1 VAVPESDG
9 ALGDERRPAP
19 DRMETAVT
27 WVALVWV
34 SAVAIVDEVYG
45 GKFGVI
51 GFLAIGPF
59 IAAAFASPRR
69 TALVGLY
76 ATVLS
81 LALSTPPRQ
90 YGQFNHLLR
99 VLLLVF
105 SSGVAIWISRLRT
118 ERNVQL
124 WSARTATRNERR
136 RRVAAET
143 AQRMQAMARALTTAA
158 DPAQVADAVFAAL
171 RDELHVDAAIFAT
184 SNERGVLRA
193 HRQFGYESHQHGDDL
208 LVALDP
214 DGAIGDVMR
223 RRVAL
228 IAESV
233 SDLARDW
240 PIIEASMRTTRFSS
254 LAVVPLVVSDKAVG
268 VVVVH
273 WIQPRSISKADRGF
287 LFTMTGAAA
296 QAVERARLTV
306 IEFADL
312 ERSQQLQHL
321 SSDLAA
327 ATTPGDVASAAMGA
341 GLRALGAQSAVC
353 RVPEDRGHRSL
364 TCLATSGHPVVLART
379 DVGAHDT
386 VSGVAFS
393 TGRTAVVSMAAA
405 EPPDPTLAGE
415 VDPVAVALLNQDLTV
430 VAEPLIGNVGALG
443 VLVFAFV
450 GQLDPSDP
458 ELRFVS
464 TLAGLTAQALERAQ
478 LFEQERQAL
487 HDAESGRERLSLLSD
502 VTKLLSSSLNPTT
515 VIHRTMNL
523 VVGRLAD
530 ACVVEVPGE
539 TGLQRLDVGSGSN
552 LDAATSLRLI
562 GAEDTP
568 FDSDA
573 PAAVAYRTGTAQLAP
588 LTSPLVT
595 ALGLGDCTALAVPMT
610 ANGEVIGVMTF
621 IDGAERRFQPDDVS
635 LATEVASRAG
645 VALSNATEYQ
655 RERVVA
661 EVLQRAVLPDSLPL
675 VEGMRFDAEYRA
687 GAAGTYAG
695 GDWYDIV
702 RLDDDHIFF
711 SVGDVMGKGAPAAA
725 LMGQVRSAL
734 RAYAVTGQ
742 SPSEVLS
749 SLDHLFGVLAEDRVV
764 TVLVGMVNPQ
774 TGAVRLTN
782 AGHPPPLVV
791 RADGTTS
798 YSAPESSLLI
808 AAGLGPTQ
816 RPEHDL
822 ILAPGDSLVM
832 YSDGLVERRGEPIT
846 AGMDRLTQAAIDV
859 AQDGWPTRPAAT
871 LATLLSNDEST
882 DDVVVLSLHY
892 AGVSAEGTNTSEL
905 GTGQGG
911 MSTLYLEP
919 VVESTTKARHWVGAR
934 LGYLPTE
941 VAECAALLTSELVTN
956 AVLHASTPLSVTLH
970 MLSDRIRIDVAD
982 GSPVV
987 PAVKEYGPDAATG
1000 RGLTLFNTLASDW
1013 GVHTVPGG
1021 KIVWF
1026 ELPVDVPL
1034 AMGEV
1039 SDGSFR
1045 FDLIGVA
1052 QADRHEPDMQAP
1064 QMRIDLLGIP
1074 VGLLQKASEEY
1085 EGLFRELRLMKERV
1099 DSGILSPAL
1108 LPDRLAV
1115 LVSDIGSRFNG
1126 FGPGMDENWQ
1136 DVVDHNVALYD
1147 WHISLPQ
1154 SAATACEFYVAML
1167 DEADEFSRSAQLL
1180 TLPASDTSV
1189 AVRRWFLSELVNQL
1203 HGQPPTPWSRSRH
1216 HADLMQRA
1224 Q

>member
-1 VAVPESDG
+1 
-9 ALGDERRPAP
+9 
-19 DRMETAVT
+19 MEVVVI

-34 SAVAIVDEVYG
+34 SGVAIVDEVYG
-45 GKFGVI
+45 GAFGLI

-76 ATVLS
+76 ATVFS
-81 LALSTPPRQ
+81 LVLSTPPRQ
-90 YGQFNHLLR
+90 YGQLNHLLR
-99 VLLLVF
+99 VLTLVA
-105 SSGVAIWISRLRT
+105 SSGVAVWISSLRT
-118 ERNVQL
+118 RGDRQL
-124 WSARTATRNERR
+124 WSARRATRTERR

-171 RDELHVDAAIFAT
+171 RDELRVDAAIFAT
-184 SNERGVLRA
+184 TNERGVLRS
-193 HRQFGYESHQHGDDL
+193 HRQFGYDSMRHGDDL

-233 SDLARDW
+233 SDLAREW

-254 LAVVPLVVSDKAVG
+254 LAVVPLVVSDRAVG

-273 WIQPRSISKADRGF
+273 WLQPRTISKADRSF

-306 IEFADL
+306 TEFANL
-312 ERSQQLQHL
+312 ERAQHL
-321 SSDLAA
+321 QRLTSALAA
-327 ATTPGDVASAAMGA
+327 ATTPGDVAGAALGA
-341 GLRALGAQSAVC
+341 GLQALGAQSAVC
-353 RVPEDRGHRSL
+353 RVPVDRGHRSL
-364 TCLATSGHPVVLART
+364 TCVATSGHPVVLARR
-379 DVGAHDT
+379 DVGAHET
-386 VSGVAFS
+386 VSGAAFLS
-393 TGRTAVVSMAAA
+393 GRTVTASVGTAEQLDPEVSN
-405 EPPDPTLAGE
+405 E
-415 VDPVAVALLNQDLTV
+415 VDPAAATELNQPLTL
-430 VAEPLIGNVGALG
+430 VAEPLTGNVGPLG

-450 GQLDPSDP
+450 AQHEPSDP
-458 ELRFVS
+458 EHRFLS

-478 LFEQERQAL
+478 LFELERQAL
-487 HDAESGRERLSLLSD
+487 RDAESGRERLSLLSD

-515 VIHRTMNL
+515 VIHRTINL

-530 ACVVEVPGE
+530 ACVVEVPGD
-539 TGLQRLDVGSGSN
+539 TGLQRLDVGSELA
-552 LDAATSLRLI
+552 LDAETSLRLI
-562 GAEDTP
+562 GADDTP

-573 PAAVAYRTGTAQLAP
+573 PAAVAYRTGAPQLAP

-621 IDGAERRFQPDDVS
+621 IDGTDRHFQPDDVP
-635 LATEVASRAG
+635 LATEVASRTG
-645 VALSNATEYQ
+645 VALSNATQYQ

-661 EVLQRAVLPDSLPL
+661 EVLQRAVLPDSLPR
-675 VEGMRFDAEYRA
+675 VNGMHFDAEYRA

-695 GDWYDIV
+695 GDWYDV
-702 RLDDDHIFF
+702 FRLDDERVFF
-711 SVGDVMGKGAPAAA
+711 SVVMGKGAAAAA

-742 SPSEVLS
+742 TPSEVLS
-749 SLDHLFGVLAEDRVV
+749 SLDHLFDVLAEDRVV
-764 TVLVGMVNPQ
+764 TVVVGLVNPK

-791 RADGTTS
+791 RADGATS
-798 YSAPESSLLI
+798 FCAPHSSLLI
-808 AAGLGPTQ
+808 AAGLGQ
-816 RPEHDL
+816 SARPAQEL
-822 ILAPGDSLVM
+822 ELAPGDSLVM
-832 YSDGLVERRGEPIT
+832 FSDGLVERRGESIT
-846 AGMDRLTQAAIDV
+846 VGMDRLSEMATRV
-859 AQDGWPTRPAAT
+859 ARGGWPTRPAGS

-882 DDVVVLSLHY
+882 DDVVVLSVHY
-892 AGVSAEGTNTSEL
+892 VGVPAEGTNGPEL

-919 VVESTTKARHWVGAR
+919 VVESTTQARHWVSAR
-934 LGYLPTE
+934 LSDLPLE

-956 AVLHASTPLSVTLH
+956 AVLHAATPLSVTLH
-970 MLSDRIRIDVAD
+970 VLTGRIRVDVAD
-982 GSPVV
+982 GSPVI
-987 PAVKEYGPDAATG
+987 PALKEYGPDAATG
-1000 RGLTLFNTLASDW
+1000 RGLTLFNTLASGW
-1013 GVHTVPGG
+1013 GVHPVPGG

-1026 ELPVDVPL
+1026 ELPVNVPVGV
-1034 AMGEV
+1034 GEF
-1039 SDGSFR
+1039 SDGTFH
-1045 FDLIGVA
+1045 FDLIGMA
-1052 QADRHEPDMQAP
+1052 QSDRREPAVPSP
-1064 QMRIDLLGIP
+1064 QMTIDLLGIP
-1074 VGLLQKASEEY
+1074 VALLQKASEEY
-1085 EGLFRELRLMKERV
+1085 EGLFRELRLMKERA
-1099 DSGILSPAL
+1099 DSGIPSSTQLPVRLS
-1108 LPDRLAV
+1108 V
-1115 LVSDIGSRFNG
+1115 LVSDVGSRFNG

-1136 DVVDHNVALYD
+1136 DVVDRKVATYD

-1154 SAATACEFYVAML
+1154 AAATACEFYSAML

-1180 TLPASDTSV
+1180 TLPASATSI
-1189 AVRRWFLSELVNQL
+1189 AVRRWFLSELVTQL
-1203 HGQPPTPWSRSRH
+1203 HGQAPTPWSRSHH

-1224 Q
+1224 T

>member
-1 VAVPESDG
+1 
-9 ALGDERRPAP
+9 
-19 DRMETAVT
+19 MEVVVI

-34 SAVAIVDEVYG
+34 SGVAIVDEVYG
-45 GKFGVI
+45 GTFGLI

-76 ATVLS
+76 ATVFS
-81 LALSTPPRQ
+81 LVLSTPPRQ
-90 YGQFNHLLR
+90 YGQLNHLLR
-99 VLLLVF
+99 VLTLVA
-105 SSGVAIWISRLRT
+105 SSGVAVWISSLRT
-118 ERNVQL
+118 RGDRQL
-124 WSARTATRNERR
+124 WSARRATRTERR

-171 RDELHVDAAIFAT
+171 RDELRVDAAIFAT
-184 SNERGVLRA
+184 TNERGVLRS
-193 HRQFGYESHQHGDDL
+193 HRQFGYDSMRHGDDL

-233 SDLARDW
+233 SDLAREW

-254 LAVVPLVVSDKAVG
+254 LAVVPLVVSDRAVG

-273 WIQPRSISKADRGF
+273 WLQPRTISKADRSF

-306 IEFADL
+306 TEFANL
-312 ERSQQLQHL
+312 ERAQHL
-321 SSDLAA
+321 QRLTSALAA
-327 ATTPGDVASAAMGA
+327 ATTPGDVAGAALGA
-341 GLRALGAQSAVC
+341 GLQALGAQSAVC
-353 RVPEDRGHRSL
+353 RVPVDRGHRSL
-364 TCLATSGHPVVLART
+364 TCVATSGHPVVLARR
-379 DVGAHDT
+379 DVGAHET
-386 VSGVAFS
+386 VSGAAFLS
-393 TGRTAVVSMAAA
+393 GRTVTASVGTAEQLDPEVSN
-405 EPPDPTLAGE
+405 E
-415 VDPVAVALLNQDLTV
+415 VDPAAATELNQPLTL
-430 VAEPLIGNVGALG
+430 VAEPLTGNVGPLG

-450 GQLDPSDP
+450 AQHEPSDP
-458 ELRFVS
+458 EHRFLS

-478 LFEQERQAL
+478 LFELERQAL
-487 HDAESGRERLSLLSD
+487 RDAESGRERLSLLSD

-515 VIHRTMNL
+515 VIHRTINL

-530 ACVVEVPGE
+530 ACVVEVPGD
-539 TGLQRLDVGSGSN
+539 TGLQRLDVGSELA
-552 LDAATSLRLI
+552 LDAETSLRLI
-562 GAEDTP
+562 GADDTP

-573 PAAVAYRTGTAQLAP
+573 PAAVAYRTGAPQLAP

-621 IDGAERRFQPDDVS
+621 IDGTDRHFQPDDVP
-635 LATEVASRAG
+635 LATEVASRTG
-645 VALSNATEYQ
+645 VALSNATQYQ

-661 EVLQRAVLPDSLPL
+661 EVLQRAVLPDSLPR
-675 VEGMRFDAEYRA
+675 VNGMHFDAEYRA

-695 GDWYDIV
+695 GDWYDV
-702 RLDDDHIFF
+702 FRLDDERVFF
-711 SVGDVMGKGAPAAA
+711 SVGDVMGKGAAAAA

-742 SPSEVLS
+742 TPSEVLS
-749 SLDHLFGVLAEDRVV
+749 SLDHLFDVLAEDRVV
-764 TVLVGMVNPQ
+764 TVVVGLVNPK

-791 RADGTTS
+791 RADGATS
-798 YSAPESSLLI
+798 FCAPHSSLLI
-808 AAGLGPTQ
+808 AAGLGQ
-816 RPEHDL
+816 SARPAQEL
-822 ILAPGDSLVM
+822 ELAPGDSLVM
-832 YSDGLVERRGEPIT
+832 FSDGLVERRGESIT
-846 AGMDRLTQAAIDV
+846 VGMDRLSEMATRV
-859 AQDGWPTRPAAT
+859 ARGGWPTRPAGS

-882 DDVVVLSLHY
+882 DDVVVLSVHY
-892 AGVSAEGTNTSEL
+892 VGVPAEGTNGPEL

-919 VVESTTKARHWVGAR
+919 VVESTTQARHWVSAR
-934 LGYLPTE
+934 LSDLPLE

-956 AVLHASTPLSVTLH
+956 AVLHAATPLSVTLH
-970 MLSDRIRIDVAD
+970 VLTGRIRVDVAD
-982 GSPVV
+982 GSPVI
-987 PAVKEYGPDAATG
+987 PALKEYGPDAATG
-1000 RGLTLFNTLASDW
+1000 RGLTLFNTLASGW
-1013 GVHTVPGG
+1013 GVHPVPGG

-1026 ELPVDVPL
+1026 ELPVNVPVRV
-1034 AMGEV
+1034 GEF
-1039 SDGSFR
+1039 SDGTFH
-1045 FDLIGVA
+1045 FDLIGMA
-1052 QADRHEPDMQAP
+1052 QSDRREPAVPSP
-1064 QMRIDLLGIP
+1064 QMTIDLLGIP
-1074 VGLLQKASEEY
+1074 VALLQKASEEY
-1085 EGLFRELRLMKERV
+1085 EGLFRELRLMKERA
-1099 DSGILSPAL
+1099 DSGIPSSTQLPVRLS
-1108 LPDRLAV
+1108 V
-1115 LVSDIGSRFNG
+1115 LVSDVGSRFNG

-1136 DVVDHNVALYD
+1136 DVVDRKVATYD

-1154 SAATACEFYVAML
+1154 AAATACKFYSAML

-1180 TLPASDTSV
+1180 TLPASATSI
-1189 AVRRWFLSELVNQL
+1189 AVRRWFLSELVTQL
-1203 HGQPPTPWSRSRH
+1203 HGQAPTPWSRSHH

-1224 Q
+1224 T

>member
-1 VAVPESDG
+1 
-9 ALGDERRPAP
+9 
-19 DRMETAVT
+19 MEVVVI

-34 SAVAIVDEVYG
+34 SGVAIVDEVYG
-45 GKFGVI
+45 GTFGLI

-76 ATVLS
+76 ATVFS
-81 LALSTPPRQ
+81 LVLSTPPRQ
-90 YGQFNHLLR
+90 YGQLNHLLR
-99 VLLLVF
+99 VLTLVA
-105 SSGVAIWISRLRT
+105 SSGVAVWISSLRT
-118 ERNVQL
+118 RGDRQL
-124 WSARTATRNERR
+124 WSARRATRTERR

-171 RDELHVDAAIFAT
+171 RDELRVDAAIFAT
-184 SNERGVLRA
+184 TNERGVLRS
-193 HRQFGYESHQHGDDL
+193 HRQFGYDSMRHGDDL

-233 SDLARDW
+233 SDLAREW

-254 LAVVPLVVSDKAVG
+254 LAVVPLVVSDRAVG

-273 WIQPRSISKADRGF
+273 WLQPRTISKADRSF

-306 IEFADL
+306 TEFANL
-312 ERSQQLQHL
+312 ERAQHL
-321 SSDLAA
+321 QRLTSALAA
-327 ATTPGDVASAAMGA
+327 ATTPGDVAGAALGA
-341 GLRALGAQSAVC
+341 GLQALGAQSAVC
-353 RVPEDRGHRSL
+353 RVPVDRGHRSL
-364 TCLATSGHPVVLART
+364 TCVATSGHPVVLARR
-379 DVGAHDT
+379 DVGAHET
-386 VSGVAFS
+386 VSGAAFLS
-393 TGRTAVVSMAAA
+393 GRTVTASVGTAEQLDPEVSN
-405 EPPDPTLAGE
+405 E
-415 VDPVAVALLNQDLTV
+415 VDPAAATELNQPLTL
-430 VAEPLIGNVGALG
+430 VAEPLTGNVGPLG

-450 GQLDPSDP
+450 AQHEPSDP
-458 ELRFVS
+458 EHRFLS

-478 LFEQERQAL
+478 LFELERQAL
-487 HDAESGRERLSLLSD
+487 RDAESGRERLSLLSD

-515 VIHRTMNL
+515 VIHRTINL

-530 ACVVEVPGE
+530 ACVVEVPGD
-539 TGLQRLDVGSGSN
+539 TGLQRLDVGSELA
-552 LDAATSLRLI
+552 LDAETSLRLI
-562 GAEDTP
+562 GADDTP

-573 PAAVAYRTGTAQLAP
+573 PAAVAYRTGAPQLAP

-621 IDGAERRFQPDDVS
+621 IDGTDRHFQPDDVP
-635 LATEVASRAG
+635 LATEVASRTG
-645 VALSNATEYQ
+645 VALSNATQYQ

-661 EVLQRAVLPDSLPL
+661 EVLQRAVLPDSLPR
-675 VEGMRFDAEYRA
+675 VNGMHFDAEYRA

-695 GDWYDIV
+695 GDWYDV
-702 RLDDDHIFF
+702 FRLDDERVFF
-711 SVGDVMGKGAPAAA
+711 SVGDVMGKGAAAAA

-742 SPSEVLS
+742 TPSEVLS
-749 SLDHLFGVLAEDRVV
+749 SLDHLFDVLAEDRVV
-764 TVLVGMVNPQ
+764 TVVVGLVNPK

-791 RADGTTS
+791 RADGATS
-798 YSAPESSLLI
+798 FCAPHSSLLI
-808 AAGLGPTQ
+808 AAGLGQ
-816 RPEHDL
+816 SARPAQEL
-822 ILAPGDSLVM
+822 ELAPGDSLVM
-832 YSDGLVERRGEPIT
+832 FSDGLVERRGESIT
-846 AGMDRLTQAAIDV
+846 VGMDRLSEMATRV
-859 AQDGWPTRPAAT
+859 ARGGWPTRPAGS

-882 DDVVVLSLHY
+882 DDVVVLSVHY
-892 AGVSAEGTNTSEL
+892 VGVPAEGTNGPEL

-919 VVESTTKARHWVGAR
+919 VVESTTQARHWVSAR
-934 LGYLPTE
+934 LSDLPLE

-956 AVLHASTPLSVTLH
+956 AVLHAATPLSVTLH
-970 MLSDRIRIDVAD
+970 VLTGRIRVDVAD
-982 GSPVV
+982 GSPVI
-987 PAVKEYGPDAATG
+987 PALKEYGPDAATG
-1000 RGLTLFNTLASDW
+1000 RGLTLFNTLASGW
-1013 GVHTVPGG
+1013 GVHPVPGG

-1026 ELPVDVPL
+1026 ELPVNVPVGV
-1034 AMGEV
+1034 GEF
-1039 SDGSFR
+1039 SDGTFH
-1045 FDLIGVA
+1045 FDLIGMA
-1052 QADRHEPDMQAP
+1052 QSDRREPAVPSP
-1064 QMRIDLLGIP
+1064 QMTIDLLGIP
-1074 VGLLQKASEEY
+1074 VALLQKASEEY
-1085 EGLFRELRLMKERV
+1085 EGLFRELRLMKERA
-1099 DSGILSPAL
+1099 DSGIPSSTQLPVRLS
-1108 LPDRLAV
+1108 V
-1115 LVSDIGSRFNG
+1115 LVSDVGSRFNG

-1136 DVVDHNVALYD
+1136 DVVDRKVATYD

-1154 SAATACEFYVAML
+1154 AAATACEFYSAML

-1180 TLPASDTSV
+1180 TLPASATSI
-1189 AVRRWFLSELVNQL
+1189 AVRRWFLSELVTQL
-1203 HGQPPTPWSRSRH
+1203 HGQAPTPWSRSHH

-1224 Q
+1224 T